1 MAFLFP
7 KLFPGCVQELEGSPN
22 IVFSLSEAMELY
34 WRATSLNMSL
44 FCSDSQDSF
53 SANVTLI
60 SLTTLDELVC
70 GSGNTFTSQPGGGDA
85 GGTLYIGPDAYRQG
99 NFYNPNISGG
109 ARMNDSEGNGRLALF
124 NLFPPEGDGLLAP
137 ITFIGKQFQVFF
149 YRDEQSEQPSSGGG
163 SISVASYRTF

>member
-22 IVFSLSEAMELY
+22 VVFSLSEAMELY
-34 WRATSLNMSL
+34 WRALSFNMSL

-53 SANVTLI
+53 SANVTLT
-60 SLTTLDELVC
+60 SSTTLDELVC
-70 GSGNTFTSQPGGGDA
+70 GSVNIFESQGVPGDA
-85 GGTLYIGPDAYRQG
+85 GGSLFIGANAYQQG
-99 NFYNPNISGG
+99 NLYSPNISGQ

-124 NLFPPEGDGLLAP
+124 DFFPGGDGLVAP

-149 YRDEQSEQPSSGGG
+149 FRDETGEQPSSGGG
-163 SISVASYRTF
+163 SISIASYRTFD